1 MLPPS
6 SRLELS
12 EASTESGWEGAGANH
27 ERTEVL
33 GHESQRPMTYPGRKM
48 EPRSTVYGVF
58 EARKDGIV
66 ECLTTG
72 KSGGG
77 HVDALDRCG

>member
-6 SRLELS
+6 SRFELR
-12 EASTESGWEGAGANH
+12 EASTESGWEGAGTNH
-27 ERTEVL
+27 DGTEVL
-33 GHESQRPMTYPGRKM
+33 GHIFQPPMTYPGRKM

-66 ECLTTG
+66 KRLTIG
-72 KSGGG
+72 KSGGD
-77 HVDALDRCG
+77 HVNALDRCG